1 MRPDVALSV
10 VSVLPAAKSADGRL
24 LLTRKFVDGLREYRR
39 HWGNRIVVYTPPGV
53 VPSGSLDEVRL
64 RPEELPCEIVILPPE
79 HVVAAITDG
88 GASLAMLSLD
98 DFQQLGIARECRARG
113 VPYVYVSE
121 YSLKTRWQIVDATTS
136 NPLKRLRR
144 RLWERGQERK
154 RLRALT
160 GAVGLQC
167 NGTPTYEDY
176 KAICSNALL
185 FFDTRVTAAMLASEY
200 EVRQKYAVSNAD
212 RTLRLL
218 FSGRLVAMKGVMDLI
233 SVARELKKLKVD
245 FHLSICG
252 DGNLAGSLEQAIR
265 AHDLSAQINLEG
277 VLDFACELVPLVKR
291 SIDLFVCC
299 HPQGDPSCTYLET
312 MACGV
317 PIAGYANDAFAGVVQ
332 HSGAGWL
339 SPLNR
344 PDLLA
349 AEIQRAAASPGAMG
363 EMALRALRFA
373 ADHTFEREFAR
384 RTEQIRLLAERAFPG
399 G

>member
-1 MRPDVALSV
+1 
-10 VSVLPAAKSADGRL
+10 
-24 LLTRKFVDGLREYRR
+24 
-39 HWGNRIVVYTPPGV
+39 
-53 VPSGSLDEVRL
+53 
-64 RPEELPCEIVILPPE
+64 
-79 HVVAAITDG
+79 
-88 GASLAMLSLD
+88 
-98 DFQQLGIARECRARG
+98 
-113 VPYVYVSE
+113 
-121 YSLKTRWQIVDATTS
+121 
-136 NPLKRLRR
+136 
-144 RLWERGQERK
+144 
-154 RLRALT
+154 
-160 GAVGLQC
+160 
-167 NGTPTYEDY
+167 
-176 KAICSNALL
+176 
-185 FFDTRVTAAMLASEY
+185 MLASEY